1 MQEYADEQ
9 RVEQTRQELLAKR
22 DMAIERIQAQRLQ
35 VRPLTNT
42 RQAVGSS
49 ISRASSGR
57 RSAGCGSCLTF
68 VSSYVLLPQ
77 VLRKLSKE
85 RNAYQLPGEAR
96 SRDIIDDYARLSSKV

>member
-9 RVEQTRQELLAKR
+9 RVEQTRQDLLAKR

-49 ISRASSGR
+49 TSRASSGR
-57 RSAGCGSCLTF
+57 RSAGCGSCWTF
-68 VSSYVLLPQ
+68 VSYVLLPQ